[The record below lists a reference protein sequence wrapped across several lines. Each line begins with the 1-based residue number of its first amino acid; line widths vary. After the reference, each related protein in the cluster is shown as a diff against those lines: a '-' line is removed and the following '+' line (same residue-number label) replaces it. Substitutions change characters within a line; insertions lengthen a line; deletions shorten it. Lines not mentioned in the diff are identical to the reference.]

1 MTKLMLKDYDILLAH
16 LVLLFP
22 NTNCREYSVRFSG
35 IRTLIVG
42 RETEHTDRLT
52 TLHWPTY

>member
-1 MTKLMLKDYDILLAH
+1 MLKDYDILLAH